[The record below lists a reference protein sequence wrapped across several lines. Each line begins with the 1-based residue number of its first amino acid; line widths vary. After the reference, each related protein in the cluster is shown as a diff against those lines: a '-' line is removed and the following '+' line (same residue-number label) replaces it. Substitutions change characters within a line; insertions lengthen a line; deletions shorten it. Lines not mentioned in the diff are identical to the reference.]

1 MPTKNGAKLRI
12 FLHNALPRPKKSF
25 NYLAFKK
32 KKSNLHSANYAG
44 PMKQHLFIRL
54 TICIAAFFIL
64 QFVWADSTPD
74 QSPKTLTGKAS
85 WYNAHGRFT
94 ANGERFH
101 KDSLT
106 CAHRTFPFG
115 TKLKVRNIKNGREVI
130 VRVTDRGPFGNKY
143 CIDISIAAARILGI
157 VRMGFA
163 EVEITEYEET
173 IVPLK
178 AGPVKIPGLG
188 FGTVN
193 VDKDYTP
200 EWKPETLPP
209 LKPL

>member
-1 MPTKNGAKLRI
+1 MFNIQCSTKKT
-12 FLHNALPRPKKSF
+12 S
-25 NYLAFKK
+25 NYLAFKE
-32 KKSNLHSANYAG
+32 KKSNLHTLNYTG
-44 PMKQHLFIRL
+44 PMKHLHFIRL
-54 TICIAAFFIL
+54 AICLVACIFL
-64 QFVWADSTPD
+64 QPAWADPTSEK
-74 QSPKTLTGKAS
+74 SPKTIKGKAS
-85 WYNAHGRFT
+85 WYDAHGRFT

-115 TKLKVRNIKNGREVI
+115 TRLKVKNIKNGREVI
-130 VRVTDRGPFGNKY
+130 VRVTDRGPFGGKY

-157 VRMGFA
+157 VRLGFA
-163 EVEITEYEET
+163 EVEITEYNEN

-178 AGPVKIPGLG
+178 ANPAKIPELE

-193 VDKDYTP
+193 VGKDYSP
-200 EWKPETLPP
+200 EWKIDSLPP

>member
-1 MPTKNGAKLRI
+1 MKRTVAFSSHFFKNGFGYRFHLGLIPVFVLVIVLGFVFVLVPAT
-12 FLHNALPRPKKSF
+12 S
-25 NYLAFKK
+25 LAYERGGGSK
-32 KKSNLHSANYAG
+32 
-44 PMKQHLFIRL
+44 
-54 TICIAAFFIL
+54 T
-64 QFVWADSTPD
+64 VWEDSIPEK
-74 QSPKTLTGKAS
+74 SPKIIRGKAS

-115 TKLKVRNIKNGREVI
+115 TRLRVKNIKNNREVI
-130 VRVTDRGPFGNKY
+130 VRVTDRGPFGGKY

-157 VRMGFA
+157 IRLGFA

-178 AGPVKIPGLG
+178 AGPIKMPEFLLSTI
-188 FGTVN
+188 N
-193 VDKDYTP
+193 VGKDYTP
-200 EWKPETLPP
+200 EWKMDPLPP
-209 LKPL
+209 MKPLK